1 MLLWSLT
8 REDTQYGYPK
18 RSLKGHSHFVQDVVI
33 SSDGQFALTGS
44 WDHTLRLWDLH
55 TGQTTR
61 RFIGHTKDVLS
72 VAFSMDN
79 RQVHLCSVSPPL
91 DTLRQHVLVSDA
103 EHYKGQC
110 MAFSTPVLFCAAC
123 ARYRAS
129 VGGTCQCLRWLLGD
143 VEGACGLEGAQVT
156 PGKTTLCQSTCLSGK
171 CSYMRAAV
179 HLVGVSL
186 SDLAPECRLCLGLG
200 TGQSSC
206 GTPLASASTPLESLT
221 ATQSGSPACAS
232 RR

>member
-1 MLLWSLT
+1 MSLRDKTVLLWSLT

-79 RQVHLCSVSPPL
+79 RQVRPN
-91 DTLRQHVLVSDA
+91 
-103 EHYKGQC
+103 
-110 MAFSTPVLFCAAC
+110 
-123 ARYRAS
+123 
-129 VGGTCQCLRWLLGD
+129 
-143 VEGACGLEGAQVT
+143 
-156 PGKTTLCQSTCLSGK
+156 
-171 CSYMRAAV
+171 
-179 HLVGVSL
+179 
-186 SDLAPECRLCLGLG
+186 RLMG
-200 TGQSSC
+200 
-206 GTPLASASTPLESLT
+206 P
-221 ATQSGSPACAS
+221 
-232 RR
+232 

>member
-8 REDTQYGYPK
+8 REDGQYGYPK

-79 RQVHLCSVSPPL
+79 RQACTSSYKSCSM
-91 DTLRQHVLVSDA
+91 HA
-103 EHYKGQC
+103 
-110 MAFSTPVLFCAAC
+110 
-123 ARYRAS
+123 AS
-129 VGGTCQCLRWLLGD
+129 VYAHYCVGIGHQDLGHRI
-143 VEGACGLEGAQVT
+143 
-156 PGKTTLCQSTCLSGK
+156 
-171 CSYMRAAV
+171 RAMV
-179 HLVGVSL
+179 PL
-186 SDLAPECRLCLGLG
+186 
-200 TGQSSC
+200 SSC
-206 GTPLASASTPLESLT
+206 GHYV
-221 ATQSGSPACAS
+221 CAAKS
-232 RR
+232 

>member
-1 MLLWSLT
+1 MLDSRGLPFRDKTVLLWSLT

-79 RQVHLCSVSPPL
+79 RQVHLHSVSPPL
-91 DTLRQHVLVSDA
+91 RTLWQHVHISDA
-103 EHYKGQC
+103 EHTEVQC
-110 MAFSTPVLFCAAC
+110 MAPF
-123 ARYRAS
+123 
-129 VGGTCQCLRWLLGD
+129 
-143 VEGACGLEGAQVT
+143 
-156 PGKTTLCQSTCLSGK
+156 
-171 CSYMRAAV
+171 
-179 HLVGVSL
+179 
-186 SDLAPECRLCLGLG
+186 RLCSALHVLGIE
-200 TGQSSC
+200 QY
-206 GTPLASASTPLESLT
+206 PQVLANA
-221 ATQSGSPACAS
+221 
-232 RR
+232 

>member
-8 REDTQYGYPK
+8 REDGQYGYPK

-79 RQVHLCSVSPPL
+79 RQ
-91 DTLRQHVLVSDA
+91 
-103 EHYKGQC
+103 
-110 MAFSTPVLFCAAC
+110 AC
-123 ARYRAS
+123 ASSYRPSRMLAALWAPCS
-129 VGGTCQCLRWLLGD
+129 SHLLILQVLTGRAMVAHRLFG
-143 VEGACGLEGAQVT
+143 VEQQGVSHRDW
-156 PGKTTLCQSTCLSGK
+156 P
-171 CSYMRAAV
+171 V
-179 HLVGVSL
+179 VSL
-186 SDLAPECRLCLGLG
+186 SSCDLHIGAAGSRVLWVMRADRVWRP
-200 TGQSSC
+200 GQDDQ
-206 GTPLASASTPLESLT
+206 AVEHD
-221 ATQSGSPACAS
+221 
-232 RR
+232 R

>member
-1 MLLWSLT
+1 MLLFHQPVEYFDGMLDSRGLPFRDKTVLLWSLT

-79 RQVHLCSVSPPL
+79 RQVQLRSIFSSPG
-91 DTLRQHVLVSDA
+91 A
-103 EHYKGQC
+103 G
-110 MAFSTPVLFCAAC
+110 FC
-123 ARYRAS
+123 
-129 VGGTCQCLRWLLGD
+129 
-143 VEGACGLEGAQVT
+143 
-156 PGKTTLCQSTCLSGK
+156 
-171 CSYMRAAV
+171 
-179 HLVGVSL
+179 
-186 SDLAPECRLCLGLG
+186 
-200 TGQSSC
+200 
-206 GTPLASASTPLESLT
+206 
-221 ATQSGSPACAS
+221 
-232 RR
+232 

>member
-8 REDTQYGYPK
+8 REDGQYGYPK

-79 RQVHLCSVSPPL
+79 RQ
-91 DTLRQHVLVSDA
+91 
-103 EHYKGQC
+103 
-110 MAFSTPVLFCAAC
+110 
-123 ARYRAS
+123 
-129 VGGTCQCLRWLLGD
+129 
-143 VEGACGLEGAQVT
+143 
-156 PGKTTLCQSTCLSGK
+156 
-171 CSYMRAAV
+171 
-179 HLVGVSL
+179 
-186 SDLAPECRLCLGLG
+186 
-200 TGQSSC
+200 
-206 GTPLASASTPLESLT
+206 
-221 ATQSGSPACAS
+221 ACAS
-232 RR
+232 SFKSCHMLAAPVNAYKCFGIERRMWVIGSGQWLLFYHVVITCTLQSLRPQVMHADCVWRPGQDN

>member
-1 MLLWSLT
+1 MFCFNGVLDSRGLPFRDKTVLLWSLT

-79 RQVHLCSVSPPL
+79 RQVHLRTYLQQSWSRLLLMLSLCLGPLYGPPGL
-91 DTLRQHVLVSDA
+91 H
-103 EHYKGQC
+103 C
-110 MAFSTPVLFCAAC
+110 MRKVISNNRGCLPK
-123 ARYRAS
+123 
-129 VGGTCQCLRWLLGD
+129 CLRWLLGAT
-143 VEGACGLEGAQVT
+143 E
-156 PGKTTLCQSTCLSGK
+156 
-171 CSYMRAAV
+171 RA
-179 HLVGVSL
+179 
-186 SDLAPECRLCLGLG
+186 CRLEDARIAPG
-200 TGQSSC
+200 
-206 GTPLASASTPLESLT
+206 
-221 ATQSGSPACAS
+221 
-232 RR
+232 R